1 MFLYSEDFSPLFR
14 EKYINVVA
22 IIYLKGNLSSGGF
35 SMSGIDD
42 VVLGVIGLGGAASF
56 GKTCAVS
63 AVSRCIDSIGNIH
76 LKGRNDGASSDPDS
90 ESREAFVKNAH
101 IPDDLSGVVVIHEK
115 DATAR
120 IAEECNVIALCFDT
134 ASFVEGGLR
143 VFPPEGRRAFFNA
156 NIDAMVDYGKAFGEL
171 RSEATFIV
179 CTSHVDLL
187 THYFYEAY
195 WRARNMSPK
204 PGKIVGLN
212 HVDSLR
218 LRKRLKTHL
227 MERGLEFVDI
237 YSPVWGP
244 HDERAFVMPSL
255 VSGEREGQR
264 MPILSEKDGS
274 GRPLIDVET
283 IEKMLRDSKRYAL
296 RGLEKMGSTSDETA
310 EALVE
315 VINAIHR
322 GGEVVHLSYPVPEE
336 FAPGRRV
343 FMGLPVF
350 FDSGRAFPVN
360 EKIREAL
367 EVPAQRKVFSSVV
380 ESCQSDIAY
389 LDSRQKQ
396 VAAHIKSTGKSPTI
410 ADNPKFFKELV
421 IPKKKDGES
430 WLHFHNFTYPFDD
443 RSEVRP
449 PIRVAGDAAVYIDNV
464 VKGGES
470 QLAVSHTTGV
480 QIVNP
485 RTGRSEDYSLP
496 RTVVAGRKHCNG
508 CCTIDDVVSHER
520 DVVIASVNGEG
531 LLRGRIAGAGSDGS
545 ETGTL
550 DQVGG
555 VPDRFKGYVRAHK
568 GRTYYLAGTGVVEAE
583 LRSGS
588 IVPLREYSVDCPDL
602 RGAELNNF
610 AIFDTAPPTKADVRD
625 MRVFVSA
632 TRPDK
637 YDYLGGVFESVGG
650 KGREVYSVSE
660 ASRRAR
666 PDVRLVSVEH
676 IFGKYHLAVGSSD
689 KVVLIDM
696 EDPLIKIPVCLS
708 RGNVQSF
715 VVADLFDE
723 LDVFAAKNRSTSSPT
738 SYFYRAK
745 FDRKG
750 GKLSLEHCGDGL
762 LDPEESFPF
771 LINHACVYSE
781 FMG

>member
-1 MFLYSEDFSPLFR
+1 MSA
-14 EKYINVVA
+14 EKR
-22 IIYLKGNLSSGGF
+22 L
-35 SMSGIDD
+35 DD
-42 VVLGVIGLGGAASF
+42 IVLGIIGLGGAGSLGFNVA
-56 GKTCAVS
+56 
-63 AVSRCIDSIGNIH
+63 
-76 LKGRNDGASSDPDS
+76 LKAGDLQ
-90 ESREAFVKNAH
+90 FVTRVYVN
-101 IPDDLSGVVVIHEK
+101 EK
-115 DATAR
+115 DKIEKLGEFKRLVRPENSGKYLVPEDKADVEKFMQDTADK
-120 IAEECNVIALCFDT
+120 CDVVLLCFDRGMG
-134 ASFVEGGLR
+134 ASKGNMASA
-143 VFPPEGRRAFFNA
+143 PPDVRKRLFDA
-156 NIDAMVDYGKAFGEL
+156 NIDAVVDYARFFGER
-171 RSEATFIV
+171 RSDALFVV
-179 CTSHVDLL
+179 CTNPTDALS
-187 THYFYEAY
+187 YFFSKEY
-195 WRARNMSPK
+195 WAARKEPERHGNV
-204 PGKIVGLN
+204 VGLN
-212 HVDSLR
+212 HVDTRRYETLVKEALGKVSGV
-218 LRKRLKTHL
+218 
-227 MERGLEFVDI
+227 EPDGI
-237 YSPVWGP
+237 YAAMWGP
-244 HDERAFVMPSL
+244 HDVRSF
-255 VSGEREGQR
+255 
-264 MPILSEKDGS
+264 PIISQSSYRRDGKRVKLSETGELS
-274 GRPLIDVET
+274 
-283 IEKMLRDSKRYAL
+283 IEVMKVLAAAAKKLPFRIL
-296 RGLEKMGSTSDETA
+296 NFFGSTSTDTSYA
-310 EALVE
+310 VE
-315 VINAIHR
+315 DLLHSIH
-322 GGEVVHLSYPVPEE
+322 GEKEICNLSCPVPLSGGII
-336 FAPGRRV
+336 P
-343 FMGLPVF
+343 FMGLPVRF
-350 FDSGRAFPVN
+350 ENGRAVLVGGLI
-360 EKIREAL
+360 EHLSRDEQADYDRVVRSCRDDLEQLLRRQGEVKAYVIRTS
-367 EVPAQRKVFSSVV
+367 PKS
-380 ESCQSDIAY
+380 
-389 LDSRQKQ
+389 KT
-396 VAAHIKSTGKSPTI
+396 AAT
-410 ADNPKFFKELV
+410 PKFFKELV
-421 IPKKKDGES
+421 IPRKKDGKS

-637 YDYLGGVFESVGG
+637 YNYLGGVFESVGG

-715 VVADLFDE
+715 VTADLFDE